1 MEVGK
6 KIKRFRTAFGLSQKE
21 LAQRA
26 GMSEPAIRN
35 YELGNRTPSEKQLEK
50 IAGALGVSIYA
61 ISNPNLEN
69 YDAVLHALFY
79 LEDEYSFI
87 PKEIDG
93 QVYLA
98 VENKNAATR
107 TVSKMLSS
115 WNSEFEKLKSGEINK
130 GEYDMWR
137 YSYPRIKAERL
148 HEEFKKLKNN
158 TEK

>member
-35 YELGNRTPSEKQLEK
+35 YELGNRTPSDKQLEK

-130 GEYDMWR
+130 EEYDMWR
-137 YSYPRIKAERL
+137 YNYPLIKAERL

>member
-1 MEVGK
+1 MDVGK
-6 KIKRFRTAFGLSQKE
+6 KIKRYRTSLALTQKE
-21 LAQRA
+21 LAQRS

-35 YELGNRTPSEKQLEK
+35 YELGNRTPSDKQLEK

-130 GEYDMWR
+130 EEYDMWR
-137 YSYPRIKAERL
+137 YSYPLIKAERL

>member
-35 YELGNRTPSEKQLEK
+35 YELGNRTPSEKQLKK
-50 IAGALGVSIYA
+50 IADALGISMFA
-61 ISNPNLEN
+61 ISNPNLES
-69 YDAVLHALFY
+69 YQGVLHALFL
-79 LEDEYSFI
+79 LEDEYGI
-87 PKEIDG
+87 VPKEIDG
-93 QVYLA
+93 QVYLSI
-98 VENKNAATR
+98 ENKKAVTSN
-107 TVSKMLSS
+107 VSDGLRS
-115 WNSEFEKLKSGEINK
+115 WNSESNKLKSGEITK
-130 GEYDMWR
+130 EEYDMWR
-137 YSYPRIKAERL
+137 YSYPRIKAERI

>member
-6 KIKRFRTAFGLSQKE
+6 KIKRFRTAQGLSQKE
-21 LAQRA
+21 LAQRS

-35 YELGNRTPSEKQLEK
+35 YELGNRTPSDKQLEK

-61 ISNPNLEN
+61 ISDPNLEN
-69 YDAVLHALFY
+69 YYGMMHALFY
-79 LEDEYSFI
+79 LEDEYSI
-87 PKEIDG
+87 VPKEIDG
-93 QVYLA
+93 QVYLS
-98 VENKNAATR
+98 VENKNAASAS
-107 TVSKMLSS
+107 VSEMLRS
-115 WNSEFEKLKSGEINK
+115 WNSEFEKLKSGEITK
-130 GEYDMWR
+130 EEYDMWR

>member
-35 YELGNRTPSEKQLEK
+35 YELGNRTPSDKQLEK
-50 IAGALGVSIYA
+50 IAGALDVSIYA

-115 WNSEFEKLKSGEINK
+115 WNSEFEKLKSGEISK
-130 GEYDMWR
+130 EEYDMWR

>member
-21 LAQRA
+21 LAQKS
-26 GMSEPAIRN
+26 GLSEPAIRN

-61 ISNPNLEN
+61 ISDPNLEN

-115 WNSEFEKLKSGEINK
+115 WNSEFEKLKSGEITK
-130 GEYDMWR
+130 EEYDMWR

>member
-35 YELGNRTPSEKQLEK
+35 YELGNRAPSDKQLEK

-98 VENKNAATR
+98 VENKNDATR

-115 WNSEFEKLKSGEINK
+115 WNSEFEQLKSGEINK
-130 GEYDMWR
+130 EEYDMWR
-137 YSYPRIKAERL
+137 YSYPLIKAERL

>member
-1 MEVGK
+1 
-6 KIKRFRTAFGLSQKE
+6 
-21 LAQRA
+21 
-26 GMSEPAIRN
+26 MSEPAIRN
-35 YELGNRTPSEKQLEK
+35 YELGNRTPSDKQLEK

-115 WNSEFEKLKSGEINK
+115 WNSEFEKLKSGEITK
-130 GEYDMWR
+130 EEYDMWR

>member
-21 LAQRA
+21 LAQKS
-26 GMSEPAIRN
+26 GLSEPAIRN

-98 VENKNAATR
+98 VEKKNAATR
-107 TVSKMLSS
+107 SVSKMLSS
-115 WNSEFEKLKSGEINK
+115 WNSEFEKLKSGEITK
-130 GEYDMWR
+130 EEYDMWR

>member
-35 YELGNRTPSEKQLEK
+35 YELGNRTPSDKQLEK

-98 VENKNAATR
+98 VENKNAVTR

-130 GEYDMWR
+130 EEYDMWR
-137 YSYPRIKAERL
+137 YSYPLIKAERL

>member
-21 LAQRA
+21 LAQKS
-26 GMSEPAIRN
+26 GLSEPAIRN

-130 GEYDMWR
+130 EEYDMWR
-137 YSYPRIKAERL
+137 YSYPLIKAERL

>member
-6 KIKRFRTAFGLSQKE
+6 KIKRFRTAQGLSQKE
-21 LAQRA
+21 LAQRS

-35 YELGNRTPSEKQLEK
+35 YELGNRTPSDKQLEK

-61 ISNPNLEN
+61 ISDPNLEN
-69 YDAVLHALFY
+69 YYGMMHALFY
-79 LEDEYSFI
+79 LEDEYSI
-87 PKEIDG
+87 VPKEIDG
-93 QVYLA
+93 QVHLS
-98 VENKNAATR
+98 VENKNAASAS
-107 TVSKMLSS
+107 VSEMLRS
-115 WNSEFEKLKSGEINK
+115 WNSEFEKLKSGEITK
-130 GEYDMWR
+130 EEYDMWR